1 MRTNK
6 ILEKLLAIIL
16 IFTLT
21 STNFAFVTKAY
32 ASSIVETIFGGG
44 TSTGHKNVSFDAY
57 FAAGDT
63 AESLV
68 VSEVNNEDLAISVK
82 LDVQDSGYLKDAKV
96 EILEAEEGNG
106 LNFEVKG
113 FEELPDQVQGFENN
127 CLEFQQINNSPE
139 SVAVLIPIE
148 YKNERYVNENKLSKD
163 CVVRFTG
170 IYVDDDGEENEV
182 SRDVDLTV
190 AWKDTREVKVETTAT
205 KFIDYGRGVILQTLV
220 KVDNSQEEKTKNLP
234 VKESEVILTAP
245 ALNEIYPSKA
255 TVVANTTE
263 GTNGLIAGEV
273 RFDENNWSYNQEEN
287 KLTINFAKE
296 NSGSYYLTFKGNYTL
311 YFDGESLMME
321 VTYSVEEL
329 DELVFK
335 KEKFNVKYN
344 KKGEITSLINIDEK
358 GQTSTLKL
366 DE

>member
-1 MRTNK
+1 MRKNK

-96 EILEAEEGNG
+96 EILEAEEGIG
-106 LNFEVKG
+106 LIFEVKG
-113 FEELPDQVQGFENN
+113 FEELPDLVQGFDNN

-148 YKNERYVNENKLSKD
+148 YKNERYVNEDKLSKD

-205 KFIDYGRGVILQTLV
+205 KFIDYGRGVILQTMV

-273 RFDENNWSYNQEEN
+273 KFDENNWSYNQEEN
-287 KLTINFAKE
+287 KLTIKVTNEKK
-296 NSGSYYLTFKGNYTL
+296 LV
-311 YFDGESLMME
+311 E
-321 VTYSVEEL
+321 V
-329 DELVFK
+329 
-335 KEKFNVKYN
+335 
-344 KKGEITSLINIDEK
+344 I
-358 GQTSTLKL
+358 
-366 DE
+366 